1 MERDQGKKFK
11 ERRYDLM
18 VTANCESKKEKELIE
33 EVIEKEATVNTED
46 VGERTIELLRIE
58 VGKESSQDF
67 DLEKRDGSEEKFDI
81 SLTKQVGE
89 ILEILEA
96 ERGVM
101 EREEGKLTEEQ
112 LLNISNLGWK
122 ENIEFCGS

>member
-18 VTANCESKKEKELIE
+18 VSANCESKKEKELME

-46 VGERTIELLRIE
+46 VGERMSHTEELPRIQ
-58 VGKESSQDF
+58 VGKGSSQVF
-67 DLEKRDGSEEKFDI
+67 DLEKRDGSEEKLDI

-89 ILEILEA
+89 ILEMLVV

-112 LLNISNLGWK
+112 YF
-122 ENIEFCGS
+122 EFGLEGKH

>member
-18 VTANCESKKEKELIE
+18 VTANCESKKEKELME

-46 VGERTIELLRIE
+46 VGERMSHTIELLRIE
-58 VGKESSQDF
+58 VKKESSQDF
-67 DLEKRDGSEEKFDI
+67 DLEKRDGSDEKLDI

-89 ILEILEA
+89 ILEMLEA
-96 ERGVM
+96 ERGVTKT
-101 EREEGKLTEEQ
+101 EEGKLTEEQ
-112 LLNISNLGWK
+112 
-122 ENIEFCGS
+122 